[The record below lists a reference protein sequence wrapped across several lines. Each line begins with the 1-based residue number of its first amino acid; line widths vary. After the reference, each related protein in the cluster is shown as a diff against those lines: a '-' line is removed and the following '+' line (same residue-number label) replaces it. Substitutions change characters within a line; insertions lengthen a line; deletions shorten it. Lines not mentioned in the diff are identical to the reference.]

1 MGSVGKMTREPEDFM
16 HALLQDRRYAVRQ
29 LRQSPG
35 FTLAAVL
42 TLAIGI
48 GANTAGYSIMD
59 AVVLRPLAVPEMNRV
74 LTIQEQQNHGDLK
87 PVALANYED
96 WQSQNHSFEELAVH
110 STANMSL
117 TGAGDAAHIEAE
129 YVSPNFFSVMRTK
142 ALIGR
147 IFEQGETQ
155 PGRESVTVLSY
166 YFWKEHYDADAGV
179 LGRRIE
185 LDKHAY
191 TIVGV
196 MPKKLQYPQT
206 ADLLLPLA
214 PTAAQFA
221 NRSAHDYRVIGRLR
235 KGVSTVQAQA
245 EMNITEERLA
255 QAYPAT
261 NLGWSVKLVPLLND
275 INGPLT
281 ALYFSMMQVATL
293 FVLLVVCLNIANLQL
308 ARGIARRPE
317 IAMRIALGAGRW
329 RLMRQLLTENILL
342 GLIGGAGGLLVA
354 LLQMHLTLIAMPARV
369 ARFLAG
375 WNNIALNG
383 HALAFSLLL
392 AVAAGAISGFA
403 PALAALRVNL
413 VDQLK
418 SGSRAIAG
426 TRRTRWLRNLFAGA
440 QIALAMTLV
449 IGAALMSKGMGAMLH
464 SADRYDPAHMLT
476 FTVHPPAARYDTP
489 EKMTAWQNASLEN
502 LRALPGVKQ
511 AELTITLPFS
521 DYGWLDDCQIENRP
535 LVPGNF
541 QSALRLPVSAGFF
554 SEFHISLINGRFFSS
569 SDDLR
574 SQPVAVVSRR
584 FVARYFPGE
593 NPLGHRIRMG
603 AGRNDQTQWMTIVGI
618 AEETDYSLYDRSH
631 PAAIYMDAAQAPPGD
646 PTYTILTNGD
656 PLAIAPA
663 ARKALADIDPM
674 LPLEEVKSYAQM
686 MQEHVTGLGF
696 VSRGLITDG
705 LIALLLAAIGIFGVM
720 ANLVAERTREI
731 GVRLAMG
738 ARREDVMSMM
748 LRRAAWLAGSGVGIG
763 LLLAFAL
770 AHGVANLIYGVRPDD
785 PIIFAG
791 ITAAIAA
798 IAIGSSWLPA
808 RRAARIDPMAALRD
822 L

>member
-1 MGSVGKMTREPEDFM
+1 M
-16 HALLQDRRYAVRQ
+16 HALLQDLRYAVRQ

-196 MPKKLQYPQT
+196 MPKKLQDPQT

-375 WNNIALNG
+375 WNNISLNG

-426 TRRTRWLRNLFAGA
+426 ARRTRWLRNLFAGA

-489 EKMTAWQNASLEN
+489 EKMAAWQNASLEN

>member
-1 MGSVGKMTREPEDFM
+1 
-16 HALLQDRRYAVRQ
+16 
-29 LRQSPG
+29 
-35 FTLAAVL
+35 
-42 TLAIGI
+42 
-48 GANTAGYSIMD
+48 
-59 AVVLRPLAVPEMNRV
+59 MNRV

-375 WNNIALNG
+375 WNNISLNG

-426 TRRTRWLRNLFAGA
+426 ARRTRWLRNLFAGA

-489 EKMTAWQNASLEN
+489 EKMAAWQNASLEN

>member
-1 MGSVGKMTREPEDFM
+1 M
-16 HALLQDRRYAVRQ
+16 HALLQDLRYAVRQ

-196 MPKKLQYPQT
+196 MPKTLQYPQT

-214 PTAAQFA
+214 PTAAQLA
-221 NRSAHDYRVIGRLR
+221 NRSAHDYRVIGRLL
-235 KGVSTVQAQA
+235 KGVSTAQAQA
-245 EMNITEERLA
+245 EMNVTEERLS

-261 NLGWSVKLVPLLND
+261 NLGWSVKLVPLLDD

-489 EKMTAWQNASLEN
+489 EKMAAWQNASLEN

>member
-1 MGSVGKMTREPEDFM
+1 MTREPEDFM

-375 WNNIALNG
+375 WNNISLNG

-426 TRRTRWLRNLFAGA
+426 ARRTRWLRNLFAGA

-489 EKMTAWQNASLEN
+489 EKMAAWQNASLEN

>member
-1 MGSVGKMTREPEDFM
+1 M
-16 HALLQDRRYAVRQ
+16 A
-29 LRQSPG
+29 
-35 FTLAAVL
+35 
-42 TLAIGI
+42 
-48 GANTAGYSIMD
+48 
-59 AVVLRPLAVPEMNRV
+59 
-74 LTIQEQQNHGDLK
+74 
-87 PVALANYED
+87 
-96 WQSQNHSFEELAVH
+96 
-110 STANMSL
+110 
-117 TGAGDAAHIEAE
+117 
-129 YVSPNFFSVMRTK
+129 
-142 ALIGR
+142 
-147 IFEQGETQ
+147 
-155 PGRESVTVLSY
+155 
-166 YFWKEHYDADAGV
+166 
-179 LGRRIE
+179 
-185 LDKHAY
+185 
-191 TIVGV
+191 
-196 MPKKLQYPQT
+196 
-206 ADLLLPLA
+206 
-214 PTAAQFA
+214 
-221 NRSAHDYRVIGRLR
+221 
-235 KGVSTVQAQA
+235 
-245 EMNITEERLA
+245 
-255 QAYPAT
+255 
-261 NLGWSVKLVPLLND
+261 
-275 INGPLT
+275 
-281 ALYFSMMQVATL
+281 
-293 FVLLVVCLNIANLQL
+293 
-308 ARGIARRPE
+308 
-317 IAMRIALGAGRW
+317 
-329 RLMRQLLTENILL
+329 
-342 GLIGGAGGLLVA
+342 
-354 LLQMHLTLIAMPARV
+354 
-369 ARFLAG
+369 
-375 WNNIALNG
+375 
-383 HALAFSLLL
+383 
-392 AVAAGAISGFA
+392 
-403 PALAALRVNL
+403 
-413 VDQLK
+413 
-418 SGSRAIAG
+418 
-426 TRRTRWLRNLFAGA
+426 
-440 QIALAMTLV
+440 
-449 IGAALMSKGMGAMLH
+449 
-464 SADRYDPAHMLT
+464 
-476 FTVHPPAARYDTP
+476 
-489 EKMTAWQNASLEN
+489 AWQNASLEN

-748 LRRAAWLAGSGVGIG
+748 LRRAAW
-763 LLLAFAL
+763 FAL